1 MLSQINAKSLNIVI
15 VGSGN
20 LAYSLAYAISRSS
33 NKLIEI
39 SSRNQV
45 NAKQIASLTGAKY
58 VNSLENVSPNA
69 HIYILAVPDSAISE
83 VIKHL
88 PKSKGIIVHTSGS
101 TPIEA
106 ISNYS
111 QNSCGVFYPFQTF
124 TYGRIVEFKEIPL
137 CIEASESETQNT
149 LFAFAK
155 SIGANPIEMDS
166 EMRKWLH
173 LSGVFACNFVNH
185 ILALSHL
192 LATENEIDPALLKPL
207 ILETVQK
214 ALEGNPADYQ
224 TGPAVRGDS
233 DTLKRH
239 YVMLS
244 QVDEE
249 LRDLYI
255 MLSSSIERLKQ

>member
-1 MLSQINAKSLNIVI
+1 MQAQTPILQLNVVVI
-15 VGSGN
+15 GSGN
-20 LAYSLAYAISRSS
+20 LAYSLAYAISRSN
-33 NKLIEI
+33 NKLLEI
-39 SSRNQV
+39 SSRNQA
-45 NAKQIASLTGAKY
+45 NSQQIATLTGAKF
-58 VNSLENVSPNA
+58 VSKIEDITPNA
-69 HIYILAVPDSAISE
+69 HIYILAVPDGAISE
-83 VIKHL
+83 VIKQL
-88 PKSKGIIVHTSGS
+88 PKNKGIIVHTSGS
-101 TPIEA
+101 TPIDA
-106 ISNYS
+106 ISNHS
-111 QNSCGVFYPFQTF
+111 QNSCGIFYPFQTF
-124 TYGRIVEFKEIPL
+124 TFGRIVPFTGIPL
-137 CIEASESETQNT
+137 CIEASSDETKNT
-149 LFAFAK
+149 LFALAN
-155 SIGANPIEMDS
+155 SIEANPIEMDT

-224 TGPAVRGDS
+224 TGPAIRGDS
-233 DTLKRH
+233 ETLKRH

-255 MLSSSIERLKQ
+255 LLSSSIERLNQ